1 MSWLA
6 IALGFVIAGL
16 GIAWSIAQASG
27 GQPWDPELSDNV
39 IFAKSLPLI
48 LGFGIL
54 TGFARALADRGGTE
68 RRSDG
73 AIRRFHPVTVFNHWI
88 NAIGFLLAMVTG
100 SIQYLRGVLDVPTPI
115 PLFWVYRIHFLA
127 ASLIVFAAA
136 LFVTHR
142 LITGDRRLLPPPGQW
157 IRHLRGL
164 AHELPHPLVRPL
176 AVFLGLDMKRQPP
189 AVGQFT
195 YYEKVVSFPIWTTL
209 LALIVLT
216 GFVKA
221 LKYVAPVPGGIL
233 WWASALHVAAM
244 ILLAAKFLDHL
255 RYVFEPSRWPLLGS
269 MFTTWISE
277 RYVQLRHPAW
287 YRTMVVER
295 SAAAPSAGDASHLPT
310 GAPAAPA
317 PAQGSAE

>member
-209 LALIVLT
+209 LALI
-216 GFVKA
+216 
-221 LKYVAPVPGGIL
+221 
-233 WWASALHVAAM
+233 AAN
-244 ILLAAKFLDHL
+244 
-255 RYVFEPSRWPLLGS
+255 P
-269 MFTTWISE
+269 
-277 RYVQLRHPAW
+277 
-287 YRTMVVER
+287 R
-295 SAAAPSAGDASHLPT
+295 SAAWCTRSSGCFPRSQNCASWSPQVSACVVVMSTGCGKRSTEAAASMMQYASRVLT
-310 GAPAAPA
+310 TVPARDCASGGTSSPVTTCSRRELVC
-317 PAQGSAE
+317 QTMM

>member
-1 MSWLA
+1 MPRPLGRTLA
-6 IALGFVIAGL
+6 I
-16 GIAWSIAQASG
+16 
-27 GQPWDPELSDNV
+27 
-39 IFAKSLPLI
+39 
-48 LGFGIL
+48 
-54 TGFARALADRGGTE
+54 
-68 RRSDG
+68 
-73 AIRRFHPVTVFNHWI
+73 
-88 NAIGFLLAMVTG
+88 
-100 SIQYLRGVLDVPTPI
+100 
-115 PLFWVYRIHFLA
+115 
-127 ASLIVFAAA
+127 
-136 LFVTHR
+136 
-142 LITGDRRLLPPPGQW
+142 
-157 IRHLRGL
+157 
-164 AHELPHPLVRPL
+164 
-176 AVFLGLDMKRQPP
+176 FLGLDMKRQPP

-195 YYEKVVSFPIWTTL
+195 YYEKIVSFPIWTTL

-221 LKYVAPVPGGIL
+221 LKYVAPVPGGVL